1 MPLQSDLSGPGHTFY
16 VEEKPNDFRLFS
28 ASTPDI
34 DWSPLDTLGHLELF
48 EIYFKAMKQ
57 KCRKTKKKDKN
68 AEKQKKDKNAE
79 KPKKIKT
86 QKNQK
91 KIKTQKTKK
100 R

>member
-1 MPLQSDLSGPGHTFY
+1 MPLQSDLSGPGHIFY

-57 KCRKTKKKDKN
+57 KRRKTKKKIKTQKNQKKDKN

-79 KPKKIKT
+79 KPKK
-86 QKNQK
+86 
-91 KIKTQKTKK
+91 